1 MLTATVVA
9 FVLGLHG
16 AEPAREVKFQ
26 GVLVAQADLP
36 GTPPPPPLVTPNLV
50 DTAATQKQ
58 IDALVAD
65 RPALTAPTVLLCVGG
80 SLIGASLTAAILA
93 STGGG
98 WTAVAIILLAAAV
111 GLLAIIPTVIGAVMM
126 NNRVQARH
134 SIDARVKMLRQSIAE
149 VPAVA
154 ETIVATF

>member
-16 AEPAREVKFQ
+16 AEPVREVKFQ
-26 GVLVAQADLP
+26 GLLVAQADLP
-36 GTPPPPPLVTPNLV
+36 GTPPPPLVTPNLV

-58 IDALVAD
+58 IDALLAD
-65 RPALTAPTVLLCVGG
+65 RPSLTAPTVLLCVGG

-126 NNRVQARH
+126 NNRVQGRH
-134 SIDARVKMLRQSIAE
+134 SVDARVKMLRQSIAE

-154 ETIVATF
+154 ETLVATF